1 MQSLLRRIGAMAC
14 VLVLCIPL
22 AGQGILIPVK
32 PETPPATEP
41 PPAVDPL
48 GRTTPSG
55 SIFGFLQAAQARNF
69 KTAAQYLQM
78 SVIQRRSQGEDLA
91 EQLKVVM
98 DQGFI
103 GNLQR
108 ITTNP
113 EGAPQEGLPLS
124 QLKVGTLA
132 IGDVEGELLLTRVL
146 DPSAGKIWLI
156 SAETLAKVPD
166 LYAQVHV
173 NEFESHLPG
182 VLTQREYLG
191 MPLWQWLA
199 MLAAVPV
206 SIGLAWLFLKVFVLP
221 RRLWAHYRK
230 QPVPAKWEAISGPV
244 WLILA
249 TLTHIALTRLIG
261 IPLLHRHYFLLI
273 ARVVLIAA
281 LTWLLLRWES
291 WLMQRLRDRHFN
303 AGRLG
308 AASVILLGERIL
320 KVIVVLVAGLAIMS
334 SLGFDMTTA
343 LAGLGIGGLAIAFA
357 AQKTLENVFGGVSV
371 LGDEAIRVGD
381 NCQFGDRVGLVEDIG
396 LRSTRIRTVE
406 RTELFIPNGSLST
419 MNVENLSRR
428 DKILFNTK
436 FCLRSETSTD
446 QLRFVLAEARRL
458 LYEHPKIETESARI
472 RFVEFQD
479 SALGLEIFS
488 YILTRD
494 PAEFNA
500 IREDVLFR
508 IMRIIEQA
516 GTSLASPRRTVYF
529 TRDSGLEKQKT
540 EAALQQVERWREEK
554 QLPFPDFPSAEIAEF
569 QGTLPYP
576 EPDSALA
583 RRTTRDRPSSVPR
596 RSA

>member
-1 MQSLLRRIGAMAC
+1 MQSLLRRIGTMAC

-22 AGQGILIPVK
+22 AGQGILTPLK
-32 PETPPATEP
+32 PETTPAAEP
-41 PPAVDPL
+41 AQPVDPL

-69 KTAAQYLQM
+69 KTAAHYLQM
-78 SVIQRRSQGEDLA
+78 SVIQRRSQGEELA

-98 DQGFI
+98 DHGFI

-124 QLKVGTLA
+124 QLKAGTLA
-132 IGDVEGELLLTRVL
+132 IGDVECELLLTRVL

-230 QPVPAKWEAISGPV
+230 QPVPAKWKAISGPV
-244 WLILA
+244 WLIVA
-249 TLTHIALTRLIG
+249 TLIHIALTRFIG

-281 LTWLLLRWES
+281 LTWLLLRWEA
-291 WLMQRLRDRHFN
+291 WLMQRLRDRHFK

-436 FCLRSETSTD
+436 FCLRTETSTD
-446 QLRFVLAEARRL
+446 QLRFVLAEARRV